1 MCESPR
7 LVGVVS
13 SDLKLTKDN
22 STATVNGC
30 CHRPCSAACDPADRQ
45 GGSCSVPELYW
56 TVLNEHTEE
65 RKPRHSRN
73 NGAEDKPFKPR
84 TSSGKEMSTKRKS
97 ESHSRAANR
106 PRMTKSGSS
115 GVESERDSGF
125 SDASSEHMSTM
136 DTTDSEKSPIRVVQ
150 NGLQTSGS
158 GSHSSQLAAVGGSYS
173 SLSPMIIM
181 NNVLLKQPGESP
193 PAMKQWGFSP
203 TVEVVQQPQVVFLR
217 PVVSRQTSPAPKEA
231 PSRHRHPKKYLP
243 ILKSYPKIAPHPG
256 DSSSSSGRGTAS
268 SSSSNTSSS
277 SHSFSSSSSSHS
289 SSSSGSERGNSLTS
303 NHREHCQREKQQRN
317 LCGGA
322 SNSASTTPSL
332 SSTPSTTSPLLQRRL
347 SLPTAEASASSSPA
361 RERPSSAVSQAEF
374 STSLSVT
381 HTDRAVQEESSSAE
395 CDHSDAD
402 AKRKRF
408 CNTYNVLS
416 KSGLLDIALRTK
428 ELHRQN
434 RRTQSDLDRLKEHTD
449 LFLQALCSGDT
460 SICLKLQASLPVEE
474 GEKGRAAQ
482 TRAAQTSLKAD

>member
-1 MCESPR
+1 
-7 LVGVVS
+7 
-13 SDLKLTKDN
+13 
-22 STATVNGC
+22 
-30 CHRPCSAACDPADRQ
+30 
-45 GGSCSVPELYW
+45 
-56 TVLNEHTEE
+56 
-65 RKPRHSRN
+65 
-73 NGAEDKPFKPR
+73 
-84 TSSGKEMSTKRKS
+84 
-97 ESHSRAANR
+97 
-106 PRMTKSGSS
+106 
-115 GVESERDSGF
+115 
-125 SDASSEHMSTM
+125 
-136 DTTDSEKSPIRVVQ
+136 
-150 NGLQTSGS
+150 
-158 GSHSSQLAAVGGSYS
+158 
-173 SLSPMIIM
+173 
-181 NNVLLKQPGESP
+181 
-193 PAMKQWGFSP
+193 MKQWGFSP
-203 TVEVVQQPQVVFLR
+203 TVEVVQPVVQQPQVVFLR

-231 PSRHRHPKKYLP
+231 PARHRRPKKYLP

-289 SSSSGSERGNSLTS
+289 SSSSGSERGSSLTS
-303 NHREHCQREKQQRN
+303 NHREHCQREKQKRN

-332 SSTPSTTSPLLQRRL
+332 PSTPSTTSPLLQRRL

-381 HTDRAVQEESSSAE
+381 HTNGSVSRADAQEESSSAE
-395 CDHSDAD
+395 CDHSDSDAD

-408 CNTYNVLS
+408 CNT
-416 KSGLLDIALRTK
+416 
-428 ELHRQN
+428 QN

-474 GEKGRAAQ
+474 GEKEKE
-482 TRAAQTSLKAD
+482 RAAQTSLKAD